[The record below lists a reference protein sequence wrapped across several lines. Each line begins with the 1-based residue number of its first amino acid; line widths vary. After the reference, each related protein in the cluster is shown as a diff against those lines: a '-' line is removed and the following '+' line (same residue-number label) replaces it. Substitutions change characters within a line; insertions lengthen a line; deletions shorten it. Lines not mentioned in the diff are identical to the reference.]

1 MSSVYVIIDDWDQE
15 VIVVVHEIKEPI
27 LIDIKEIDLETITEK
42 IIILHKIENLEA
54 EMSTK

>member
-1 MSSVYVIIDDWDQE
+1 M
-15 VIVVVHEIKEPI
+15 VHEIKEPI